1 MHGTLDIR
9 RSNGGAPEIYQVR
22 YEDLAG
28 DYFAASM
35 DEQELHDLLYHKLPI
50 DLDPGDLDSAYSR
63 LKNEGHFT
71 FPELEF
77 KEDELTGAGL
87 QYLPQAG

>member
-1 MHGTLDIR
+1 MHGSLDIR
-9 RSNGGAPEIYQVR
+9 RSHSGAPEIYQVR

-35 DEQELHDLLYHKLPI
+35 NEQELHELLYHKLPI
-50 DLDPGDLDSAYSR
+50 DLNPGDLDAAYTR
-63 LKNEGHFT
+63 IKNEGHVIFS
-71 FPELEF
+71 ELEL

>member
-1 MHGTLDIR
+1 MHGSLDIR
-9 RSNGGAPEIYQVR
+9 RSNGGAPEVYQVR

-35 DEQELHDLLYHKLPI
+35 DEKELHDLLYNKLPI
-50 DLDPGDLDSAYSR
+50 DLDSGDLDSAYTR
-63 LKNEGHFT
+63 LKNEGHVT
-71 FPELEF
+71 FSELEI
-77 KEDELTGAGL
+77 KEEELTGAGL